1 MDFAIAEEHRL
12 LRDEI
17 IRFARRELN
26 PGVIERDRS
35 GVFPRDLWLKCGEL
49 GLQGLPVP
57 EEYGGAGLDPL
68 GTALALEA
76 LGYGCEDGGLTF
88 AICAHLLACVVP
100 VWKHGSE
107 AQKQALLPALCSGRM
122 IAVNGMTEP
131 GSGSDAFAM
140 STQARR
146 NGAGYR
152 LSGRKTF
159 GSNGP
164 VADVALVY
172 ALTDPT
178 RGYHGGVTAFV
189 VPTASAGFSVGQKFE
204 KMGLRTSPI
213 SELVLDDV
221 GVPEDAVLGGIGGGT
236 ALFTESM
243 EWERICIAAVHVGTM
258 QRLLDQATSYARTRS
273 AFGRPIGK
281 HQAVAH
287 RLVDMKVR
295 LEASRLLVYRAASRL
310 DNARDIALDASM
322 VKLFVSESLVKSALD
337 AVQTMG
343 GYGFMTEYH
352 VERVLRDAVGSTL
365 YSGTSEIQRNIMAGW
380 MGL

>member
-1 MDFAIAEEHRL
+1 M
-12 LRDEI
+12 
-17 IRFARRELN
+17 
-26 PGVIERDRS
+26 
-35 GVFPRDLWLKCGEL
+35 
-49 GLQGLPVP
+49 
-57 EEYGGAGLDPL
+57 
-68 GTALALEA
+68 
-76 LGYGCEDGGLTF
+76 
-88 AICAHLLACVVP
+88 P
-100 VWKHGSE
+100 VWKHGTE
-107 AQKQALLPALCSGRM
+107 AQKQALLPGLCSGRI

-140 STQARR
+140 RTQARR

-152 LSGRKTF
+152 VTGRKTF

-172 ALTDPT
+172 ALTDAT
-178 RGYHGGVTAFV
+178 KGYHGGVTAFL
-189 VPTASAGFSVGQKFE
+189 VPTTSDGFSVGQTFE

-213 SELVLDDV
+213 SELVLEDV
-221 GVPEDAVLGGIGGGT
+221 AVPEDAVIGGVGGGT
-236 ALFTESM
+236 TLFTESM

-258 QRLLDQATSYARTRS
+258 QRLLEQATSYARTRS

-310 DNARDIALDASM
+310 GNARDIALDASM

-365 YSGTSEIQRNIMAGW
+365 YSDTSEIQRNIMAGW

>member
-1 MDFAIAEEHRL
+1 MDFTISDEHRL

-17 IRFARRELN
+17 IRFARNELS

-35 GVFPRDLWLKCGEL
+35 GVFPRDLWLKCGEM

-100 VWKHGSE
+100 VWKHGTE
-107 AQKQALLPALCSGRM
+107 EQKQALLPALCSGRM

-140 STQARR
+140 HTQARR

-152 LSGRKTF
+152 LTGRKTF

-172 ALTDPT
+172 ALTDAT

-189 VPTASAGFSVGQKFE
+189 VPTASDGFSVGQKFE

-213 SELVLDDV
+213 SELVLEDV
-221 GVPEDAVLGGIGGGT
+221 CVPDDAVLGGVGGGT

-258 QRLLDQATSYARTRS
+258 QRLLEQATSYARTRT

-310 DNARDIALDASM
+310 DHARDIALDASL